1 LSFADMYSRL
11 GVNKG
16 FIIRRLK
23 TNLSVWTWLRFDLN
37 FVYEKALLW
46 LRNELMAIFFLSAP
60 NPRPIYEISITS
72 EFYLTVSFTSKDKYA
87 MNEGW
92 RSEELIIYYAKIV
105 RFRVGIINK
114 SLIIPTE
121 DWRPTSFGPNDL
133 DITT

>member
-1 LSFADMYSRL
+1 MQTHTL

-37 FVYEKALLW
+37 FMYEKVQLW
-46 LRNELMAIFFLSAP
+46 LRNESAIFLLSAQ

-72 EFYLTVSFTSKDKYA
+72 GFFLTVSFTSEDKYMYA
-87 MNEGW
+87 MNKGW
-92 RSEELIIYYAKIV
+92 RSEELIIYYVKIV
-105 RFRVGIINK
+105 RFTVGIINK

-121 DWRPTSFGPNDL
+121 DWRPTSFGPIDL